1 MKDINEIF
9 PLLDKPKKIAITT
22 HQKPDA
28 DAMGSSLGLYNFLIQ
43 FGHQVTV
50 ISPTNWANWVGW
62 MPGSKKVL
70 DYEMQKQKAEAALD
84 EADWLFCLDFN
95 HYNRTKNLA
104 PKLASLKCTKILID
118 HHEEP
123 DEQSFDYGFSDAS
136 RSSTCELI
144 YDFIL
149 ASGHKNKITPD
160 VRNVSMQVLLQIPGR
175 FGFPAYQQM
184 FIG

>member
-1 MKDINEIF
+1 MKKINDIF
-9 PLLDKPKKIAITT
+9 PLLDKPKNITITT

-50 ISPTNWANWVGW
+50 ISPTNWASWVNW
-62 MPGSKKVL
+62 MPGSRKVV
-70 DYEMQKQKAEAALD
+70 DYEMQKPKAEAVLD
-84 EADWLFCLDFN
+84 ETEWLFCLDFN

-123 DEQSFDYGFSDAS
+123 DRRWWLLGRALHRRYELDHRVRGRVRWLGPLDPDAG
-136 RSSTCELI
+136 R
-144 YDFIL
+144 
-149 ASGHKNKITPD
+149 H
-160 VRNVSMQVLLQIPGR
+160 RQQPGAGVER
-175 FGFPAYQQM
+175 LRG
-184 FIG
+184 

>member
-1 MKDINEIF
+1 
-9 PLLDKPKKIAITT
+9 
-22 HQKPDA
+22 
-28 DAMGSSLGLYNFLIQ
+28 SLGLNNFVVHFDHML
-43 FGHQVTV
+43 TV
-50 ISPTNWANWVGW
+50 DYQTNWSNWVGW

-70 DYEMQKQKAEAALD
+70 YYEMQKQKAEAALD

-95 HYNRTKNLA
+95 SYNRTKNLA

-123 DEQSFDYGFSDAS
+123 DVQSFDYGMSDAS

-149 ASGHKNKITPD
+149 ASGYKDKITSD
-160 VRNVSMQVLLQIPGR
+160 VAECIYAGVVED
-175 FGFPAYQQM
+175 
-184 FIG
+184 